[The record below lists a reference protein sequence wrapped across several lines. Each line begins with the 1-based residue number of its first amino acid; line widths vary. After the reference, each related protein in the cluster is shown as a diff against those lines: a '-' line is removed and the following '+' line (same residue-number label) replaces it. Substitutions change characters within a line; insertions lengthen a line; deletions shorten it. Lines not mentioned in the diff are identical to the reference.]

1 VQSERGFT
9 LIELIIV
16 LFILGILA
24 AVVVV
29 NVVGLTNRGEAE
41 GYASDL
47 GTIQLA
53 VSAFYADAHAYS
65 SAGGWDEAGNYTSV
79 HNYPTMSGADSEL
92 YLGNEVR
99 LGKYTVHAMMDGND
113 SKPATTDDIIAA
125 TIWMGL
131 LVNGPGT
138 GTGLAPVPDTKD
150 NSAPLRGESGPYLN
164 PLPRSCSEYN
174 FSVGTG
180 TITWVVGAY
189 GRVYGVFE
197 QNGVWYSGYGGRYP

>member
-1 VQSERGFT
+1 MQSERGFT

-16 LFILGILA
+16 LFILGVLA

-29 NVVGLTNRGEAE
+29 NVVGLTKRGEAE
-41 GYASDL
+41 SYASDL

-53 VSAFYADAHAYS
+53 VSAFYADAHACS
-65 SAGGWDEAGNYTSV
+65 SAGGWNEAGNYTSV
-79 HNYPTMSGADSEL
+79 HNYPTKLGTDSPL
-92 YLGNEVR
+92 YLGNEVV
-99 LGKYTVHAMMDGND
+99 LGKYKVHIVMDGKN

-125 TIWMGL
+125 AIWMGL

-138 GTGLAPVPDTKD
+138 GTGIAPVPDTKD

-164 PLPRSCSEYN
+164 PLPRSCSGYN
-174 FSVGTG
+174 FSAGSG
-180 TITWVVGAY
+180 TITWVVGDY

-197 QNGVWYSGYGGRYP
+197 QAGVWYAGYGGRYP